1 MNQSEWMNNIFSA
14 MVNQA
19 IINQQKSVLP
29 LPEDQQE
36 AQKKILDAINDLIEN
51 KQKIKLEFQPQV
63 FDAVILKIAS
73 EIGWMNGGS
82 F

>member
-1 MNQSEWMNNIFSA
+1 MNQSEWINNIFSA

-19 IINQQKSVLP
+19 ILNQQKSVLP

-36 AQKKILDAINDLIEN
+36 AQKKILDAVHDLIEN

>member
-1 MNQSEWMNNIFSA
+1 MNQSEWMNNVFSA

-19 IINQQKSVLP
+19 ILNQQKSVLP
-29 LPEDQQE
+29 FPEDQQE
-36 AQKKILDAINDLIEN
+36 AQKKILDAIHDLIEN

-73 EIGWMNGGS
+73 ETGWIDGGH

>member
-1 MNQSEWMNNIFSA
+1 MNQDEWMRNIFSA

-19 IINQQKSVLP
+19 IMNRQRGVVP

-36 AQKKILDAINDLIEN
+36 AQKKILDAIHDLIEN
-51 KQKIKLEFQPQV
+51 KQKIKLEYQPQV
-63 FDAVILKIAS
+63 LDAVILKIAS
-73 EIGWMNGGS
+73 ETGWINGGG

>member
-36 AQKKILDAINDLIEN
+36 AQKKILDAIHDLIEN
-51 KQKIKLEFQPQV
+51 KQKIKFEFQPQV

>member
-1 MNQSEWMNNIFSA
+1 MNQNEWMRNILSA

-19 IINQQKSVLP
+19 IMNQQRGVAP

-36 AQKKILDAINDLIEN
+36 AQKKILDAIHDLIEN
-51 KQKIKLEFQPQV
+51 KQKIKLEYQPQV
-63 FDAVILKIAS
+63 LDAVILKIAS
-73 EIGWMNGGS
+73 EIGWMNGGN

>member
-1 MNQSEWMNNIFSA
+1 MNQNEWLMNIFSA

-19 IINQQKSVLP
+19 IRNKQGNIAP

-36 AQKKILDAINDLIEN
+36 AQKKILDAIHDLIEN
-51 KQKIKLEFQPQV
+51 KQKIKLEYQSQV
-63 FDAVILKIAS
+63 FDAVILKIAT
-73 EIGWMNGGS
+73 EIGWLNGGG

>member
-36 AQKKILDAINDLIEN
+36 AQKKILD
-51 KQKIKLEFQPQV
+51 
-63 FDAVILKIAS
+63 
-73 EIGWMNGGS
+73 
-82 F
+82 

>member
-19 IINQQKSVLP
+19 ILNQQKSVLP

-36 AQKKILDAINDLIEN
+36 AQKKILDAIHDLIEN

>member
-36 AQKKILDAINDLIEN
+36 AQKKILDAIHDLIDN
-51 KQKIKLEFQPQV
+51 KQKIKFEFQPPV
-63 FDAVILKIAS
+63 LDAVILKIAS

>member
-36 AQKKILDAINDLIEN
+36 AQKKILDAIHDLIEN

>member
-1 MNQSEWMNNIFSA
+1 MNQNEWMNNIFSA

-19 IINQQKSVLP
+19 ILNQQNHVAP

-36 AQKKILDAINDLIEN
+36 AQKKILDAIHDLIEN
-51 KQKIKLEFQPQV
+51 KGKIKPEYQPQV
-63 FDAVILKIAS
+63 FDVVILKIAA
-73 EIGWMNGGS
+73 ETGWMNGGH

>member
-1 MNQSEWMNNIFSA
+1 MNQNELMNNIFSA

-19 IINQQKSVLP
+19 IMNQQKNVAL

-36 AQKKILDAINDLIEN
+36 AQKKILDAIHDLIEN
-51 KQKIKLEFQPQV
+51 KKKIKQEFQPQV
-63 FDAVILKIAS
+63 FDAVVLKIAS
-73 EIGWMNGGS
+73 ETGWINGGY